1 MEEQKRSCELEK
13 MGCGGCSM
21 LSLSYEKQLK
31 KKQKRLEK
39 LLGKFGKVQPVI
51 GIENPWHY
59 RNKVISTFT
68 RGEGKRLQS
77 GIYAQGTH
85 RVIPVERCFL
95 HQPALDKAVEAVRK
109 AAADCK
115 YQPYDE
121 DRRTGLIRHVLV
133 RHSLTTDEVMA
144 VLVTASPILPG
155 SKAFVKKIRELCPNI
170 TTIVQNINPRSTS
183 AVLGDKEKILYG
195 KGYITDS
202 LCGVKFR
209 IAPSSFYQV
218 NPKQTEILYQKAIEA
233 AGLNG
238 KQTVLDAYCGVG
250 TIGLTAAKHAKSVL
264 GVELNQSAVRCAV
277 ENAKENHL
285 GNARFLCGDAT
296 RFIQKLATRGEHMD
310 VVFMDPPRA
319 GSTPEFL
326 QAVSRMR
333 PKKLVYISCNPETLQ
348 RDLEILV
355 KQRWKVEWIQG
366 VDLFPMTEHC
376 ECIAKLTYCDDKR
389 K

>member
-21 LSLSYEKQLK
+21 LSLPYEKQLK

-51 GIENPWHY
+51 GMENPWYY

-68 RGEGKRLQS
+68 WGKGKKLQS

-85 RVIPVERCFL
+85 RVIPVEKCFL

-109 AAADCK
+109 AAESCK

-133 RHSLTTDEVMA
+133 RHSLMTDEVMA

-155 SKAFVKKIRELCPNI
+155 SKAFVKKVRELCPNV
-170 TTIVQNINPRSTS
+170 TTIVQNINSRSTS
-183 AVLGDKEKILYG
+183 AVLGDREKILYG

-233 AGLNG
+233 ARLNG

-250 TIGLTAAKHAKSVL
+250 TIGLTAAKHAKRVL

-277 ENAKENHL
+277 ENAKENRL

-296 RFIQKLATRGEHMD
+296 RFIQKLAARGEHMD

>member
-51 GIENPWHY
+51 GMENPWHY

-121 DRRTGLIRHVLV
+121 DRRTG
-133 RHSLTTDEVMA
+133 
-144 VLVTASPILPG
+144 
-155 SKAFVKKIRELCPNI
+155 
-170 TTIVQNINPRSTS
+170 
-183 AVLGDKEKILYG
+183 
-195 KGYITDS
+195 
-202 LCGVKFR
+202 
-209 IAPSSFYQV
+209 
-218 NPKQTEILYQKAIEA
+218 
-233 AGLNG
+233 
-238 KQTVLDAYCGVG
+238 
-250 TIGLTAAKHAKSVL
+250 
-264 GVELNQSAVRCAV
+264 
-277 ENAKENHL
+277 
-285 GNARFLCGDAT
+285 
-296 RFIQKLATRGEHMD
+296 
-310 VVFMDPPRA
+310 
-319 GSTPEFL
+319 
-326 QAVSRMR
+326 
-333 PKKLVYISCNPETLQ
+333 
-348 RDLEILV
+348 
-355 KQRWKVEWIQG
+355 
-366 VDLFPMTEHC
+366 
-376 ECIAKLTYCDDKR
+376 
-389 K
+389 

>member
-13 MGCGGCSM
+13 KGCGGCSM
-21 LSLSYEKQLK
+21 LSLPYEKQLK

-51 GIENPWHY
+51 GMENPWHY

-68 RGEGKRLQS
+68 RGEGKKLQS

-85 RVIPVERCFL
+85 RVIPVEQCFL
-95 HQPALDKAVEAVRK
+95 HHPALDKAVEAVRK

-133 RHSLTTDEVMA
+133 RHSLTTDAVMA

-155 SKAFVKKIRELCPNI
+155 SKAFVKKVRELCPNI

-183 AVLGDKEKILYG
+183 AVLGDREKILYG

-202 LCGVKFR
+202 LCRVKFR

-250 TIGLTAAKHAKSVL
+250 TIGLSAAKYAKSVL
-264 GVELNQSAVRCAV
+264 GVELNKSAVRCAV
-277 ENAKENHL
+277 ENAKKNHL
-285 GNARFLCGDAT
+285 GNARFLCEDAT
-296 RFIQKLATRGEHMD
+296 RFIQKLAARGEHID

-319 GSTPEFL
+319 GSTLEFL

-355 KQRWKVEWIQG
+355 RQRWKVEWIQG
-366 VDLFPMTEHC
+366 VDLFPMTEHV
-376 ECIAKLTYCDDKR
+376 ETVILMTYCGGDK